1 MKYVVRN
8 AEGQELEIRSLAD
21 LHALYDGGFLGD
33 DDLVRAET
41 STRWVRVGAMPALQG
56 VRDRRAD
63 PRKAALLLAA
73 ALALAAGLAVLLAR

>member
-1 MKYVVRN
+1 VKYRVRN
-8 AEGQELEIRSLAD
+8 AEGQELEVRSLAD

-41 STRWVRVGAMPALQG
+41 STRWVPAGAMPALQG

-63 PRKAALLLAA
+63 PRRAALLLAA
-73 ALALAAGLAVLLAR
+73 AVALATGVAVLLAR